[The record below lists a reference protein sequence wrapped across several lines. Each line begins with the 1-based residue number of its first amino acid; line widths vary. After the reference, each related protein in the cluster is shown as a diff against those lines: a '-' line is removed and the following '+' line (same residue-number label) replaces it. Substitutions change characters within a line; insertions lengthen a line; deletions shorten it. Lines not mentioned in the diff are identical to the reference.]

1 MLSRIGNSLFW
12 MGRYIERSEHLA
24 RYTKV
29 QYASSMD
36 SPLAPSKEFVLE
48 SILNMGGIYHNY
60 FKKYQELTEEE
71 VLHFVTIEES
81 NAFSVQSNIG
91 FLRENARGA
100 RDRISTELWESI
112 NVFYHDINN
121 YTAARLQNEGV
132 HRFSRKVEENCSV
145 IKGCID
151 NTLIRNEAWILLSL
165 GIHLE
170 RAVQVALI
178 MLNKVYDIGKLEPG
192 SLGGPIES
200 YQWAIMLKS
209 AESFDMFKRYHEPN
223 QEGKH
228 NELEFLLFNKAFP
241 KALVYNLQKIR
252 ENIEDINFK
261 TERGSNAVEFKVGKI
276 ASRFQYLTLAEVE
289 LSIPAFLN
297 QTIAE
302 LNIIASLLDQKYLS
316 F

>member
-1 MLSRIGNSLFW
+1 

-48 SILNMGGIYHNY
+48 SILNMGGMYQHY
-60 FKKYQELTEEE
+60 FNTYPELTEEE
-71 VLHFVTIEES
+71 VIQYVTIEDTNS
-81 NAFSVQSNIG
+81 FSVQANIG
-91 FLRENARGA
+91 FMRENARGA
-100 RDRISTELWESI
+100 RDRISLELWEAI

-121 YTAARLQNEGV
+121 YSAARLQNEGLY
-132 HRFSRKVEENCSV
+132 RFSRKVEENSSI

-170 RAVQVALI
+170 RAIQVTLI
-178 MLNKVYDIGKLEPG
+178 MLNKVYDIAKLDATQV
-192 SLGGPIES
+192 GGPAES

-209 AESFDMFKRYHEPN
+209 AESFDMYKRYHVKKN
-223 QEGKH
+223 CRY

-241 KALVYNLQKIR
+241 KSLAYNLQQIQDNIR
-252 ENIEDINFK
+252 HIAFHDQK
-261 TERGSNAVEFKVGKI
+261 GSESIEFKAGKI
-276 ASRFQYLTLAEVE
+276 AAHFQFLTMAEVE
-289 LSIPAFLN
+289 GAIPEFLN
-297 QTIAE
+297 KTVADLHQ
-302 LNIIASLLDQKYLS
+302 LASLLNQKYLY

>member
-1 MLSRIGNSLFW
+1 

-48 SILNMGGIYHNY
+48 SILNMGGMYQNY
-60 FKKYQELTEEE
+60 LNKYGELTEEE
-71 VLHFVTIEES
+71 VIHYVTIEENNS
-81 NAFSVQSNIG
+81 FSVQSNIG

-100 RDRISTELWESI
+100 RDRISLELWESI

-121 YTAARLQNEGV
+121 YSAARLQNEGV
-132 HRFSRKVEENCSV
+132 HRFSRKVEENSSI

-170 RAVQVALI
+170 RAIQIALI
-178 MLNKVYDIGKLEPG
+178 MLNKVYDIAKLDAA
-192 SLGGPIES
+192 SVGGPMES

-209 AESFDMFKRYHEPN
+209 AESFDMYKRYHV
-223 QEGKH
+223 KRDCRY

-241 KALVYNLQKIR
+241 KSLAYNLRMIQKHIR
-252 ENIEDINFK
+252 NIAFQDQK
-261 TERGSNAVEFKVGKI
+261 GSDSLEFKAGKI
-276 ASRFQYLTLAEVE
+276 AAHFHFLTMAEVE
-289 LSIPAFLN
+289 DSIPDFLN
-297 QTIAE
+297 KTVAG
-302 LNIIASLLDQKYLS
+302 LNNLASLLDQKYLC

>member
-1 MLSRIGNSLFW
+1 

-48 SILNMGGIYHNY
+48 SILNMGGMYQNY
-60 FKKYQELTEEE
+60 LHKYPELSEEE
-71 VLHFVTIEES
+71 VIHYVTIEDN

-91 FLRENARGA
+91 FMRENARGA
-100 RDRISTELWESI
+100 RDRISLELWEAI

-121 YTAARLQNEGV
+121 YTAARLQYEGV
-132 HRFSRKVEENCSV
+132 HRFSRKVEENSSI

-151 NTLIRNEAWILLSL
+151 NTLIRNEAWMLLSL

-170 RAVQVALI
+170 RAIQIAII
-178 MLNKVYDIGKLEPG
+178 MLNKVYDIAKLDVFN
-192 SLGGPIES
+192 LGGPGES

-209 AESFDMFKRYHEPN
+209 AESFDMYKRYHVRMN
-223 QEGKH
+223 GSH
-228 NELEFLLFNKAFP
+228 NELEFLLFNKTFP
-241 KALVYNLQKIR
+241 KSLAYNLQKI
-252 ENIEDINFK
+252 EQYIQELAFPDQK
-261 TERGSNAVEFKVGKI
+261 GSESIEFKSGKI
-276 ASRFQYLTLAEVE
+276 ASHFKFLTMAEVE
-289 LSIPAFLN
+289 GAIPDFLN
-297 QTIAE
+297 KTVAS
-302 LNIIASLLDQKYLS
+302 LNDLAFLLDQKYLS